1 MASPDPIALA
11 LTGYPRLAPTLRP
24 WLLRVQA
31 QLYARRTGDGRPL
44 TLTLT
49 LTPTLTPTLTL
60 TVTPTPTPT
69 PYL

>member
-31 QLYARRTGDGRPL
+31 QLYARRAGGGRPL

-49 LTPTLTPTLTL
+49 LILTPTLT
-60 TVTPTPTPT
+60 VTPVVVDF
-69 PYL
+69 